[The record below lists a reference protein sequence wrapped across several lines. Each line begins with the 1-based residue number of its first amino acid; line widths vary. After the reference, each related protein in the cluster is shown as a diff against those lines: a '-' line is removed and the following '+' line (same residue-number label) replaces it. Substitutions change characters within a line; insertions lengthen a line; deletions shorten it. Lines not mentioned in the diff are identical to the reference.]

1 MTTILHHS
9 TIRPARTS
17 LVSLS
22 TSAFAAMGRAIA
34 NAWKA
39 QRNRREIRQ
48 LLEFDD
54 HMLADIGLSRSDV
67 VFAVLSDRF
76 DDPSGRLVRTR
87 NEARDAART
96 ARPYRRTR

>member
-17 LVSLS
+17 LVSL
-22 TSAFAAMGRAIA
+22 TASAFAAAGRAIA
-34 NAWKA
+34 NAWKVR
-39 QRNRREIRQ
+39 RNRREIRQ

-67 VFAVLSDRF
+67 VYAVLSDRF

-87 NEARDAART
+87 NETRDAMKA
-96 ARPYRRTR
+96 ARPISRAR